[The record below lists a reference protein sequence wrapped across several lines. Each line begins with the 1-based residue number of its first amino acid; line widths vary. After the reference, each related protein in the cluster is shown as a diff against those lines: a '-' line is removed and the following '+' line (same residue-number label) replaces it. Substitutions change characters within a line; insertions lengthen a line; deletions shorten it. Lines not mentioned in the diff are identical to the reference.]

1 MRTTYSQNISNIE
14 EHVNTEICHLSCNK
28 LKSLMKY
35 NHVPNEEQWR
45 VALVKDMLE
54 MKWNCVEIDV
64 IEDQVDDLDA
74 AIENLSVM

>member
-1 MRTTYSQNISNIE
+1 
-14 EHVNTEICHLSCNK
+14 
-28 LKSLMKY
+28 MKY
-35 NHVPNEEQWR
+35 SHVPTEEQWR

-64 IEDQVDDLDA
+64 IEEQIDDLDA